1 MAGLDEY
8 VQAYRNIRDAKT
20 KLTRSYKDECGV
32 MDEQAAALLKEIRA
46 QLDGLGVE
54 SVKTKFGTAFKTTKD
69 FVNVAEIEDFRKFLC
84 MQATDGNVEQAEKL
98 LEIFPF
104 QFFTKAIS
112 KEAVKQ
118 FMKDGDGATPDGV
131 KYDEQIEIQIR
142 K

>member
-1 MAGLDEY
+1 MAGLDDY
-8 VQAYRNIRDAKT
+8 VSAYRNIRDAKT
-20 KLTRSYKDECGV
+20 KLTRDYKDKCGEL
-32 MDEQAAALLKEIRA
+32 DEQAQALLKEIRRM
-46 QLDGLGVE
+46 LDELGVE
-54 SVKTKFGTAFKTTKD
+54 SIKTKFGTAFKTTKD

-84 MQATDGNVEQAEKL
+84 MQATDGNADAAEKL
-98 LEIFPF
+98 LEVFPF